1 VTDVVFVRAAVDIGY
16 RSFVEENL
24 EDLVADIARCG
35 THHRRFAEH
44 VSNDVQNM
52 RYSAK
57 SIVILLKRCFLQYD
71 YPSVDLIEVHMVRGI
86 CSRVLAPG
94 VGPLLRRS
102 VLNEVVWF
110 LFQHKGDDLQENTP

>member
-1 VTDVVFVRAAVDIGY
+1 VFVRAAVDIGY
-16 RSFVEENL
+16 RRFVEENL
-24 EDLVADIARCG
+24 EDLVTDIARCG
-35 THHRRFAEH
+35 THHGRFAEH

-57 SIVILLKRCFLQYD
+57 RIVILLERCFLQYD

-86 CSRVLAPG
+86 GSRVLAPS

-102 VLNEVVWF
+102 VLSEVVWF
-110 LFQHKGDDLQENTP
+110 LLQHKGNDLQENTP